1 MYDHRLKFKKYATSL
16 PPMGCEVVERH
27 LEVAQPTKKYSQT
40 YYRRKISIH
49 RQIYTNNMMKMPKS
63 LGAGAHMSP

>member
-1 MYDHRLKFKKYATSL
+1 
-16 PPMGCEVVERH
+16 MGCEVVERH

-63 LGAGAHMSP
+63 LGAGANMSP